1 MSNTIDVPGL
11 DFWDDFPI
19 CQYWTRHCRIALG
32 IYILG
37 MPAFR
42 QNKINVPASQ
52 DFLLLV
58 PKWSVFISGLQQI
71 PDPAITQFSL
81 QFHLDL
87 QIYIAVQL
95 HCVWKSA
102 YKLPLLLWQCILF

>member
-1 MSNTIDVPGL
+1 MSNKIDVLGL
-11 DFWDDFPI
+11 DFWDDFPV
-19 CQYWTRHCRIALG
+19 CQYWMRHFGIVLG
-32 IYILG
+32 MSNLG

-58 PKWSVFISGLQQI
+58 PKWSVFISGLQPI
-71 PDPAITQFSL
+71 PDPAITQFLL

-87 QIYIAVQL
+87 QIYITVQL
-95 HCVWKSA
+95 YCVWKSG
-102 YKLPLLLWQCILF
+102 YKLPLFWWQCIVI